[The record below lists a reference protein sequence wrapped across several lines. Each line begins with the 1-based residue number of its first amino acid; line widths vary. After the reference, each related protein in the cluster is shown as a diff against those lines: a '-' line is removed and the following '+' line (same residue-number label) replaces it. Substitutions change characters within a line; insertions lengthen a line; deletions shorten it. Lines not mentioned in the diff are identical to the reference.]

1 MSTPSL
7 AAMDSSPAETF
18 TASRWTRGNF
28 FFPTKLV
35 VSPQR
40 VARVKSRLFG
50 SNEESIP
57 MSKVASV
64 HINTGVFWSE
74 IIVESTGGT
83 DPIASHGHR
92 KRDARRIRDLI
103 EAYQVQARG

>member
-18 TASRWTRGNF
+18 TASRWTKGNF

-83 DPIASHGHR
+83 DPISSHGHR
-92 KRDARRIRDLI
+92 KKDARRIRDLI
-103 EAYQVQARG
+103 EMYQVQARG

>member
-1 MSTPSL
+1 
-7 AAMDSSPAETF
+7 MDSSPAETF
-18 TASRWTRGNF
+18 AASRWTKGNF
-28 FFPTKLV
+28 FFPTKLI

-83 DPIASHGHR
+83 DPITGHGHR

>member
-1 MSTPSL
+1 
-7 AAMDSSPAETF
+7 MDSSPAETF
-18 TASRWTRGNF
+18 TASRWTKGNF
-28 FFPTKLV
+28 FFPTKLI

-83 DPIASHGHR
+83 DPITSHGHR

>member
-18 TASRWTRGNF
+18 TASRWTKGNF

-83 DPIASHGHR
+83 DPITSRGHR
-92 KRDARRIRDLI
+92 KKDARRIRDLI
-103 EAYQVQARG
+103 ETYQVQARA

>member
-18 TASRWTRGNF
+18 TASRWTKGNF

-83 DPIASHGHR
+83 DPIGSHGHR
-92 KRDARRIRDLI
+92 KKDARRIRDLI
-103 EAYQVQARG
+103 ETYQVQARG